1 MGFSKH
7 NSAFNA
13 PSRPACDCICS
24 GARRQD
30 KLGFA
35 RSLNDIAAMANKA
48 IAKSNLPT
56 DITMKFKMND
66 RQQFE
71 GSMDNIITDYDES
84 WYLGWGLYIHW
95 YEPIGTCA
103 IEKYM
108 DTTNPGDLGILHDAW
123 YNIMYLWHNSLGLKE
138 GNNMAWHVNNN
149 DSEGNCQMKT
159 KELFTP
165 PKPDEYHMCQFTAEI
180 TDLDLKRGR
189 KEKSDQ
195 ICFSVL
201 DENDKVLQKRCQKND
216 IGNQKKA
223 IQKKTL
229 MTKFIDMPLGGVR
242 VQFDAITNA
251 KTEHWFADNLKVKCK
266 RSVRMVDDTHDATLS
281 ATKFDKKF
289 NTNNFY
295 SQHNNIDRSDL
306 AANNA
311 NSQANQLGA
320 SFLEGKT
327 YQAQHQQYSE
337 NDHTYNGQRVAH
349 FHQDN

>member
-108 DTTNPGDLGILHDAW
+108 DTANPGDLGILH
-123 YNIMYLWHNSLGLKE
+123 
-138 GNNMAWHVNNN
+138 
-149 DSEGNCQMKT
+149 
-159 KELFTP
+159 
-165 PKPDEYHMCQFTAEI
+165 
-180 TDLDLKRGR
+180 
-189 KEKSDQ
+189 
-195 ICFSVL
+195 
-201 DENDKVLQKRCQKND
+201 
-216 IGNQKKA
+216 
-223 IQKKTL
+223 
-229 MTKFIDMPLGGVR
+229 
-242 VQFDAITNA
+242 
-251 KTEHWFADNLKVKCK
+251 
-266 RSVRMVDDTHDATLS
+266 
-281 ATKFDKKF
+281 
-289 NTNNFY
+289 
-295 SQHNNIDRSDL
+295 
-306 AANNA
+306 NA